1 MRSVRDVHGEIY
13 RCIGIFSLATAGV
26 LMSCF
31 VPSHSLSKFLG
42 LEVPCLGL
50 GLLSGVLYV
59 FWIALARDVY
69 GRGWGTV
76 VSALIVSILLLN
88 GPWYGIVNPPYFGLF
103 GFVSFVL
110 MGILTDFV
118 NGGLGSVVCLATNWL
133 AFWQFKGVTFSLPI
147 ALIVL
152 LATFVSGFV
161 FDLLARKMAVYV
173 VGHVPIIKGV

>member
-1 MRSVRDVHGEIY
+1 MKSARDVHGELY
-13 RCIGIFSLATAGV
+13 RCVGIFSLAIAGI

-59 FWIALARDVY
+59 FWIALARDIY

-76 VSALIVSILLLN
+76 VSALTVSILLLN
-88 GPWYGIVNPPYFGLF
+88 GPWYGVVDPPYFGVF
-103 GFVSFVL
+103 GFVSFIF
-110 MGILTDFV
+110 MGILTDFI
-118 NGGLGSVVCLATNWL
+118 NGGLGSVVCLLINWF
-133 AFWQFKGVTFSLPI
+133 AFWQFRGVNFNTPI

-161 FDLLARKMAVYV
+161 FDFLAKKLAMRLRR
-173 VGHVPIIKGV
+173 I